1 MFDQIYYVL
10 TTCVFARVLQLCN
23 YLQMCTSIYSDSDS
37 IDGLNRCLFTFAS
50 IYSDSDSIDGLN
62 RCLFTFA
69 TLH

>member
-37 IDGLNRCLFTFAS
+37 IDGLNRCLFTFA
-50 IYSDSDSIDGLN
+50 
-62 RCLFTFA
+62 